1 MRYNALGQLVQ
12 VTAPTHIVAP
22 LGANASAAVDPFRD
36 QLSEMLVTS
45 MTLDPLGRAVHQVR
59 ATSQGADARE
69 TVQSYDAAG
78 NLVSTTDPEGGIKR
92 RACDHAGRVNREM
105 QAIHANPGPL
115 TVNPPGRGRPDPHK
129 RA

>member
-1 MRYNALGQLVQ
+1 
-12 VTAPTHIVAP
+12 
-22 LGANASAAVDPFRD
+22 
-36 QLSEMLVTS
+36 MLVTS

-92 RACDHAGRVNREM
+92 RACDHAGRVIREM
-105 QAIHANPGPL
+105 QAVHANLGPL
-115 TVNPPGRGRPDPHK
+115 GVKTPGLERRYAYDALDIGRESC
-129 RA
+129 RAKG